1 MSIHPTN
8 SVNDKRSLKIIK
20 IQGIIYFEKFVILI
34 FLSGFIY
41 RKILLSLKLGD
52 SKPSI
57 FFANPQIMLPRL
69 FLA

>member
-34 FLSGFIY
+34 ILSGFIY
-41 RKILLSLKLGD
+41 RKILFSLKLGD

-57 FFANPQIMLPRL
+57 FLANPQIMLPRL